1 MISRVGIVAK
11 RGLTAAVPHLERV
24 VEWLKEHR
32 IEPVLEIETAA
43 LMVGAGL
50 QVPHIGQHGGVETA
64 DRDELPGRVDLLIV
78 LGGDGTLLSVADRIA
93 DAGCE
98 TPLLGVNF
106 GRLGFLTEI
115 TLPELLPAL
124 EAALD
129 GTAVVHRRAMLR
141 VVAQRGGARLA
152 EHVVLNDVVLS
163 RGTISRLIYLAVHVD
178 DRFVTNV
185 KADGLIVATPTGSTA
200 YNLAAGGPIVH
211 PSVETILITPI
222 APHSLG
228 NRPIAIPGGA
238 KITIRTATEA
248 GRDEIYVTFDG
259 QVVLPFETGDELIVT
274 PAERRLKLLG
284 LPTRG
289 YYDTLREKLR
299 WGDR

>member
-1 MISRVGIVAK
+1 MIARVGIVAK
-11 RGLTAAVPHLERV
+11 RGLTAAVPHLERMI
-24 VEWLKEHR
+24 EWLKSRR
-32 IEPVLEIETAA
+32 IEPLLEVDTAA
-43 LMVGAGL
+43 LMGPSAGV
-50 QVPHIGQHGGVETA
+50 QSV
-64 DRDELPGRVDLLIV
+64 DRDELPTRVDLLVV
-78 LGGDGTLLSVADRIA
+78 LGGDGTLLSVADRIG

-98 TPLLGVNF
+98 TPIMGVNF

-124 EAALD
+124 EAAVD
-129 GTAVVHRRAMLR
+129 GTALVHRRAMLR
-141 VVAQRGGARLA
+141 VRARRGDTPLA
-152 EHVVLNDVVLS
+152 EHVVLNDVVMS
-163 RGTISRLIYLAVHVD
+163 RGTISRLIYLAVYVD

-211 PSVETILITPI
+211 PAVETILITPI

-228 NRPIAIPGGA
+228 NRPIAIPGRA
-238 KITIRTATEA
+238 KISIRTATDI
-248 GRDEIYVTFDG
+248 GRDEIYATFDG
-259 QVVLPFETGDELIVT
+259 QTVLPFETGDELIVT
-274 PAERRLKLLG
+274 HHDRPLKLLG

>member
-1 MISRVGIVAK
+1 VIARVGIVAK

-24 VEWLKEHR
+24 IEWLKDRR
-32 IEPVLEIETAA
+32 IEPLLEVETAA
-43 LMVGAGL
+43 LIGPAAGV
-50 QVPHIGQHGGVETA
+50 QSV
-64 DRDELPGRVDLLIV
+64 DRDELPTRVDLLVV
-78 LGGDGTLLSVADRIA
+78 LGGDGTLLSVADRIG

-98 TPLLGVNF
+98 TPILGVNF

-124 EAALD
+124 EAVVD
-129 GTAVVHRRAMLR
+129 GTALVQRRAMLR
-141 VVAQRGGARLA
+141 VVARRGDTSLA
-152 EHVVLNDVVLS
+152 EHVVLNDVVMS
-163 RGTISRLIYLAVHVD
+163 RGTISRLIYLAVYVD

-211 PSVETILITPI
+211 PAVETILITPI

-228 NRPIAIPGGA
+228 NRPIAIPGRA
-238 KITIRTATEA
+238 KISIRTATDI
-248 GRDEIYVTFDG
+248 GRDEIYATFDG
-259 QVVLPFETGDELIVT
+259 QTVLPFETGDELIVT
-274 PAERRLKLLG
+274 PAERPLTLLG

>member
-1 MISRVGIVAK
+1 MIARVGIVAK
-11 RGLTAAVPHLERV
+11 RGLTAAVPHLARV
-24 VEWLKEHR
+24 VEWLKGR
-32 IEPVLEIETAA
+32 GVEPVLENDTAA
-43 LMVGAGL
+43 LVGESLGA
-50 QVPHIGQHGGVETA
+50 QSA
-64 DRDELPGRVDLLIV
+64 DRDELPTRVDLVVV

-93 DAGCE
+93 DAECD
-98 TPLLGVNF
+98 TPLMGVNF

-124 EAALD
+124 EAALN
-129 GTAVVHRRAMLR
+129 GMAVVHRRAMLR
-141 VVAQRGGARLA
+141 VVARRGDTELAR
-152 EHVVLNDVVLS
+152 HIVLNDVVLS
-163 RGTISRLIYLAVHVD
+163 KGTISRLIYLAVDVD

-211 PSVETILITPI
+211 PAVDTILITPI

-228 NRPIAIPGGA
+228 NRPIAIPGRA
-238 KITIRTATEA
+238 KITVRTATDA
-248 GRDEIYVTFDG
+248 GNEEMYVTFDG
-259 QVVLPFETGDELIVT
+259 QAVLPFETGDELIVT
-274 PAERRLKLLG
+274 PAERQLTLLG